1 GRCAV
6 PLVSGRRECLGDR
19 RQRIDRSRR
28 PANGGP
34 AGASRPWKCPGG
46 SHGIGSAVANVHSRC
61 VCGDGGGVQ
70 CAADYCGARQLGGV
84 LLRVDIDRT
93 SCDQAMNAL
102 RTSPRR
108 RWMAA
113 VLTLLL
119 AGAAVAPRSVRAQ
132 TGSPAAAEPGAPVER
147 QLGPAD
153 IIMPHITDSK
163 TIEYPCYRGA
173 GEWACEATFPTWN
186 VTVAGHTYDLGITKH
201 IFFMMLAALIVAIV
215 LIATARSHVRAT
227 RDAGRPKGFA
237 AGLEA
242 VVLYFRNEIF
252 LPALGHGGA
261 KFVPFCLTLFFFI
274 LFCNLFGLIPYGS
287 TPTGNVAVTATLA
300 AITFVMIE
308 IAGMR
313 ALGKGYLGTIIYW
326 PKEGQ
331 PAMKLMTIIMTP
343 VEIVGK
349 FTKPFALT
357 IRLFANMIAGHV
369 IILAL
374 IGLIFMFGLKIF
386 LAPLAMALFIMF
398 LEILVAF
405 IQAFIFSLLAAVF
418 IGQIRAAHH

>member
-1 GRCAV
+1 
-6 PLVSGRRECLGDR
+6 L
-19 RQRIDRSRR
+19 RSVL
-28 PANGGP
+28 
-34 AGASRPWKCPGG
+34 
-46 SHGIGSAVANVHSRC
+46 SAVATL
-61 VCGDGGGVQ
+61 
-70 CAADYCGARQLGGV
+70 GAFV
-84 LLRVDIDRT
+84 LCSNPT
-93 SCDQAMNAL
+93 
-102 RTSPRR
+102 
-108 RWMAA
+108 
-113 VLTLLL
+113 L
-119 AGAAVAPRSVRAQ
+119 AGRLGAQ
-132 TGSPAAAEPGAPVER
+132 EPGRPIEK

-163 TIEYPCYRGA
+163 TIEYPCFRGV
-173 GEWACEATFPTWN
+173 GEWACEHTFATHN
-186 VTVAGHTYDLGITKH
+186 VTIAGHTFDMGLTKH
-201 IFFMMLAALIVAIV
+201 IFFMILAGTLVSVV
-215 LIATARSHVRAT
+215 LILTARSHVRHT
-227 RDAGRPKGFA
+227 KEAGRPKGFA

-242 VVLYFRNEIF
+242 VILYLRNEIYVPV
-252 LPALGHGGA
+252 LGGHGGEP
-261 KFVPFCLTLFFFI
+261 FVPFVLTLFFFI

-300 AITFVMIE
+300 IITFLVIE
-308 IAGMR
+308 VSGMR

-326 PKEGQ
+326 PHDM
-331 PAMKLMTIIMTP
+331 PLVMKAPLTLVMTP

-374 IGLIFMFGLKIF
+374 IGLIFMFGWI
-386 LAPLAMALFIMF
+386 LAPLPILMALGIML